1 MNAEKQKRTSN
12 PGLPPRVDHE
22 RVIGSRREVMY
33 NMQKCQNESVIS
45 LCPTPES
52 RTVDRDI
59 DAKNTRRGSNR
70 RVIA

>member
-33 NMQKCQNESVIS
+33 NMQKMSKRISDQSV
-45 LCPTPES
+45 
-52 RTVDRDI
+52 
-59 DAKNTRRGSNR
+59 SNAR
-70 RVIA
+70 IKDCG